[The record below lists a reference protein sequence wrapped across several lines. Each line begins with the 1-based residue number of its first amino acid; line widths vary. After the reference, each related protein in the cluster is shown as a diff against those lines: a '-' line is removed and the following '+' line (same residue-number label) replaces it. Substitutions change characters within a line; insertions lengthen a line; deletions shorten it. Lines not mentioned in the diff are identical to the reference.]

1 MLIKLQQML
10 PKNPSVIFF
19 PKRTHDKSAC
29 EVTQDFEAPL
39 DETS

>member
-19 PKRTHDKSAC
+19 PRTHDKSAC
-29 EVTQDFEAPL
+29 EATQDFGAPL